1 MNKTQVNLLA
11 TADEGRAFEV
21 TALTGA
27 YHFITKPAFRPQW
40 ECYDH
45 AQIFLIQ
52 AGSGTYRTEEGEYR
66 FAPGMMIY
74 RPAGERSI
82 YEWDSEHAGLAIISF
97 ICTSPAMSALPRAPF
112 MLYGEEG
119 ATLFD
124 LVRTA
129 TRLKAARHEISEV
142 GGTPVPSAVYT
153 YLFAS
158 LERFLSMVYCRLFEI
173 SLLSDESATVGRE
186 VRESALAEEVRLF
199 LDEHVTERLTLADV
213 CARFRVGQTALCRA
227 FRREAGRS
235 VMDYFI
241 DAKLLAA
248 KRRITRGEESFTEIA
263 EDLGFS
269 SVGYFSKLFH
279 RRVGITPTEYSH
291 RTAKRRFPRE

>member
-1 MNKTQVNLLA
+1 MNKTQHNLLA
-11 TADEGRAFEV
+11 TAEEGRAFSV

-27 YHFITKPAFRPQW
+27 YHFTTKPAFRPRW

-45 AQIFLIQ
+45 AQIFLIG

-82 YEWDSEHAGLAIISF
+82 YEWDGERAGLAIIDF
-97 ICTSPAMSALPRAPF
+97 VCTSPAMDALPREPF
-112 MLYGEEG
+112 MLYGEES
-119 ATLFD
+119 ATLYD

-142 GGTPVPSAVYT
+142 GGAPVPSAVYT

-158 LERFLSMVYCRLFEI
+158 LERFLAMVYCRLFKI

-186 VRESALAEEVRLF
+186 VRESALCEDVRLF
-199 LDEHVTERLTLADV
+199 LDEHVADRLTLADV
-213 CARFRVGQTALCRA
+213 CTRFRIGQTALCRA
-227 FRREAGRS
+227 FRREVGRS

-248 KRRITRGEESFTEIA
+248 KRRIARGEESFTEIA
-263 EDLGFS
+263 EALGFS
-269 SVGYFSKLFH
+269 SVNYFSKLFH
-279 RRVGITPTEYSH
+279 RRVGITPTEYS
-291 RTAKRRFPRE
+291 RRAAKRRFHGE